1 MAIIFIQV
9 PVFQPTRRDLFAA
22 LAPPRTPNSIWASCQ
37 PELGSLGSLYSPSK
51 LVPGQIRT
59 HTSRA
64 TEGERHTW
72 RAPSAV
78 AYIIHYSGF
87 GPVFV
92 RLLLASERAAAASA
106 IWWRN
111 RPPSANLKAASAAD
125 IMSLLPCSRPKSGG
139 RTVPER
145 RGVQEHR
152 HRATNAKRVEPVERG
167 RDHRKRSPPAGHT
180 QTQPNISMRYTWPR
194 GESAPRN
201 SCIIRILKRASWF
214 GAGGGGAISCVVFA
228 CKSPRFASS
237 LSSSL
242 SLSGPDASLLQ

>member
-1 MAIIFIQV
+1 MPFRMERERRLLLVPSGRQKEEPPLLAPNSKLQAEFKPVFIHDQRARLMAIIFIQV

-87 GPVFV
+87 GPDSCSGAKFSFDCCWRV
-92 RLLLASERAAAASA
+92 RGLLL
-106 IWWRN
+106 
-111 RPPSANLKAASAAD
+111 PPQS
-125 IMSLLPCSRPKSGG
+125 
-139 RTVPER
+139 
-145 RGVQEHR
+145 
-152 HRATNAKRVEPVERG
+152 
-167 RDHRKRSPPAGHT
+167 
-180 QTQPNISMRYTWPR
+180 
-194 GESAPRN
+194 
-201 SCIIRILKRASWF
+201 
-214 GAGGGGAISCVVFA
+214 GGAIG
-228 CKSPRFASS
+228 PRVRT
-237 LSSSL
+237 
-242 SLSGPDASLLQ
+242 